1 MNTTAASLHRISLP
15 QDCDRAAAATILP
28 ELIAASGPVPLEI
41 DGTAVRRIGQ
51 AMLQVL
57 LAARRSGAGALI
69 TPSQAMRETAQL
81 TGLEQALFDL
91 EAA

>member
-1 MNTTAASLHRISLP
+1 MHKITLP
-15 QDCDRAAAATILP
+15 ADCDRAAAAAILP
-28 ELIAASGPVPLEI
+28 ELVAGSGPVPLEI
-41 DGTAVRRIGQ
+41 DGAAVRRIGQ

-69 TPSQAMRETAQL
+69 TPSEVMRETAQL

>member
-1 MNTTAASLHRISLP
+1 MNTSAATLHRITLP
-15 QDCDRAAAATILP
+15 QDCDRAAAAAILP
-28 ELIAASGPVPLEI
+28 ELLAGSGQVPLEI
-41 DGTAVRRIGQ
+41 DGTAVVRIGQ

-57 LAARRSGAGALI
+57 LAARRAGAGALI
-69 TPSQAMRETAQL
+69 TPSDALRETAQL